1 MTRSFGCHRSTRV
14 ISFSSLSFS
23 PLHPHVG
30 MTCFAWHNANT
41 NNITVGRGD
50 YVAAGVLGVMTI
62 LTGVLYLVDF
72 FWVIYRKAVIGDEDP
87 MGPAGYY

>member
-1 MTRSFGCHRSTRV
+1 
-14 ISFSSLSFS
+14 
-23 PLHPHVG
+23 

-50 YVAAGVLGVMTI
+50 YVAA
-62 LTGVLYLVDF
+62 GVLYLVDF